1 MEGPSK
7 DDSYWDQ
14 IIKPRRSSFDLKLIQ
29 VWKFRDLLYQLVR
42 RDFISFY
49 KQTILGPV
57 WFFIQPI
64 FTIAVYVFLF
74 SNLAGLSTDGVPPPL
89 FYLTGI
95 IAWSYFS
102 ECLLKTASVF
112 RDNASIFGK
121 VYFPRLIMPISIV
134 LSNLVKFG
142 VQLIL
147 LFIMMIYYMIQGA
160 QFSPTIYI
168 LLFPFFV
175 FLMAV
180 QGLGLGM
187 IISAMT
193 TKYRDLALLLTF
205 GIQLLM
211 YATPVVYP
219 LSSLKGTMYTII
231 SANPMTPI
239 IEGLRLGFLG
249 EGDLTMY
256 SLLYSVLVTIATLA
270 IGTLIFNKVEK
281 TFVDTI

>member
-1 MEGPSK
+1 MEGK
-7 DDSYWDQ
+7 NNDGNNWDQ
-14 IIKPRRSSFDLKLIQ
+14 IIKPKTGAFDLKLDQ
-29 VWKFRDLLYQLVR
+29 VWRFRDLLVQLVR
-42 RDFISFY
+42 RDFVSFY

-57 WFFIQPI
+57 WFFVQPI

-74 SNLAGLSTDGVPPPL
+74 SNLAGMSTDGVPPPL

-102 ECLLKTASVF
+102 ECLLKTATVF

-147 LFIMMIYYMIQGA
+147 LVIMMVYYWTQGA
-160 QFSPTIYI
+160 QFSPTPYL
-168 LLFPFFV
+168 LLFPIFV
-175 FLMAV
+175 LLMAI
-180 QGLGLGM
+180 QGLGFGM

-193 TKYRDLALLLTF
+193 TKYRDLSLLLTF

-211 YATPVVYP
+211 YATPIVYP
-219 LSSLKGTMYTII
+219 LSSLNGTMFIVI

-239 IEGLRLGFLG
+239 VEGIRLGFLG
-249 EGDLTMY
+249 EGHVTLF
-256 SLLYSVLVTIATLA
+256 SFLFSVAFTIATLI